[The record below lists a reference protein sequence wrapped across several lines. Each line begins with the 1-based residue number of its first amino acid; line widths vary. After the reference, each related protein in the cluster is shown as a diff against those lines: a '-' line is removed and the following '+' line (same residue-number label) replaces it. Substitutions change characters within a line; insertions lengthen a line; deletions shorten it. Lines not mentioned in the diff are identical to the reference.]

1 MANPRPIYLYS
12 RCQSANAHPGQ
23 TQQCEKE
30 GVHPGNRI
38 DRGYI
43 LLLEHHLGR
52 TGGAAI
58 ESSKRRMEDRSSL

>member
-1 MANPRPIYLYS
+1 MPISKRPF
-12 RCQSANAHPGQ
+12 RTDSAVR
-23 TQQCEKE
+23 KE

-52 TGGAAI
+52 TDGAAI
-58 ESSKRRMEDRSSL
+58 ESSKRRMEDGSSL